1 MEALQ
6 ILSPE
11 VRGTSEAEGVCENGK
26 LLAISRWLFLAAQSA
41 TALWRTP

>member
-26 LLAISRWLFLAAQSA
+26 LLAIGFFWRCTFG
-41 TALWRTP
+41 AL